1 MGGTR
6 RIVTL
11 VAAVAAV
18 AVLATGLWWRA
29 ESNRHAAMQ
38 AAVTS
43 FEPPSRVD
51 RLDTGEYQQ
60 TATLNPFCVD
70 ARCPFYS
77 ERHFV
82 AVPDGDR
89 KPEVVAALEA
99 LGIGPVD
106 APSRSCSV
114 TDECLYRID
123 GGAVRIGVTV
133 MEPSDSELGTLAN
146 VPPGHVETAVTIYA
160 Y

>member
-43 FEPPSRVD
+43 FEPPAEWIDWTQVSTNSRDV
-51 RLDTGEYQQ
+51 
-60 TATLNPFCVD
+60 NPFCVD

-106 APSRSCSV
+106 APGRSCSV